1 METRPTQSQ
10 TFNINGVSSPKDSAS
25 GQCGSETFYA
35 HTKSSHGEGIT
46 VLKSLLCLAKAH
58 AQEFIKKGSWTQIC
72 AQIKSLLG
80 YVVDNLAHLFLLN
93 KNQTANVL
101 FKRPGFSTS
110 CCVCFSVCCSACV
123 CVRVW
128 TPLPASHRSRRR
140 SRVLWRRED
149 RGEAGRGR
157 RYRQERLTSP
167 RSTHILIHLPL
178 PAPLSLL
185 LLLMWALLSFCNVCA
200 CVRAVYIYTVRSVC
214 LRVSADARWRHVFV

>member
-80 YVVDNLAHLFLLN
+80 YVVDNLAHLFLLS

-110 CCVCFSVCCSACV
+110 YMCVFQCVLQCVC
-123 CVRVW
+123 
-128 TPLPASHRSRRR
+128 
-140 SRVLWRRED
+140 
-149 RGEAGRGR
+149 
-157 RYRQERLTSP
+157 
-167 RSTHILIHLPL
+167 
-178 PAPLSLL
+178 
-185 LLLMWALLSFCNVCA
+185 VCA
-200 CVRAVYIYTVRSVC
+200 CVNSTACLSQKQETIQSFMEERRQRRGRERPALPSGEINFSTQHTHPHSPPSSSSSVASP
-214 LRVSADARWRHVFV
+214 VTHVGPAQFL